1 MNLGSR
7 LEGLTKQYGVGIL
20 VSDTTRMLAPDF
32 LYRPVDVVRV
42 KGKATPVAIFE
53 PLGRADA
60 ADEVAKARAE
70 SFSAALACYRGRD
83 WDGAEAILMPLQA
96 EAPER
101 LYEVYRERIAHFRAE
116 PPPADWSGVY
126 VFSTR

>member
-1 MNLGSR
+1 
-7 LEGLTKQYGVGIL
+7 
-20 VSDTTRMLAPDF
+20 MLASLLPSRRLSQDQ
-32 LYRPVDVVRV
+32 
-42 KGKATPVAIFE
+42 AT
-53 PLGRADA
+53 L
-60 ADEVAKARAE
+60 KARAE
-70 SFSAALACYRGRD
+70 SFGAALACYRGRD
-83 WDGAEAILMPLQA
+83 WDGAEAILTRLQA